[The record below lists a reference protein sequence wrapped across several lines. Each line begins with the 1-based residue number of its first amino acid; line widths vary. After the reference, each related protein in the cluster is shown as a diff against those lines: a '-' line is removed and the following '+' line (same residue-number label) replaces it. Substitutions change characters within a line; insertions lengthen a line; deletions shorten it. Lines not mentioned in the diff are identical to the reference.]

1 MTVSRSGAWIPASS
15 TVLLLLAACTGC
27 DGGRPT
33 TPGINAGSSSGGDPT
48 VTSTTPDSATQDTTL
63 DVTIA
68 GSGFDAGSQAQ
79 WAQSGVPSLKVRT
92 NSTRFVSSRKLI
104 ANITIAVDA
113 DPGLYD
119 VLVTTA
125 EGKKGIGTELFT
137 VKLKLTP
144 LPPGPSLDVGFSDQ
158 TADNVRSDGRG
169 TYRDG
174 LCGVTARLNFD
185 DAILNPSARPIGG
198 QQKRQCGTTAPRYVA
213 LEFDDPLDGVATD
226 FPITGQSNH
235 LSVDKIGTVT
245 VDAGAVERQAQ
256 LNGTCNRLV
265 FNPDEFPGTSRVLV
279 TRIGPNTWSV
289 VAPIGAV
296 AWCVGRGKAYRMPF
310 AVTVTQLN

>member
-1 MTVSRSGAWIPASS
+1 MRQAREWRFVVALI
-15 TVLLLLAACTGC
+15 VVAACV
-27 DGGRPT
+27 DPLPT
-33 TPGINAGSSSGGDPT
+33 TPPISASGSSSEVT
-48 VTSTTPDSATQDTTL
+48 VTGAMPDSATQDTTL

-79 WAQSGVPSLKVRT
+79 WAQNGVPSLKVRT
-92 NSTRFVSSRKLI
+92 NSTRFVNSRKLV
-104 ANITIAVDA
+104 ANITIAIDA

-125 EGKKGIGTELFT
+125 GGKKGIGTEIFSIQ
-137 VKLKLTP
+137 LKLTP
-144 LPPGPSLDVGFSDQ
+144 LPPGPSLDVGFADQ

-169 TYRDG
+169 NYRDG
-174 LCGVTARLNFD
+174 LCGVTARLNLD
-185 DAILNPSARPIGG
+185 DAILNPSARPISG

-245 VDAGAVERQAQ
+245 ADAGTLERRAQ

-279 TRIGPNTWSV
+279 TRTGPNTWAV
-289 VAPIGAV
+289 VAPTGAV

-310 AVTVTQLN
+310 AITVTQLN